1 MLSREATNTNFIYY
15 PWFDPTGTCTHICR
29 TRGEHTSH
37 HTTNV
42 IATDK
47 GSQTGS
53 IWTSGCRKI
62 HSVKSVVLVTD
73 QKVQTPSF
81 SHKKGMFSQIPSFN
95 HRSVKHVYS
104 VTDRKVLSQTPS
116 FIHI

>member
-1 MLSREATNTNFIYY
+1 M
-15 PWFDPTGTCTHICR
+15 
-29 TRGEHTSH
+29 
-37 HTTNV
+37 V
-42 IATDK
+42 ATDK

-81 SHKKGMFSQIPSFN
+81 SHKKGMFSQKPRFS
-95 HRSVKHVYS
+95 HRHKSLDKHIVLAK
-104 VTDRKVLSQTPS
+104 DRKVQTFMIDTYRKIQS
-116 FIHI
+116 NT